1 MSILQTRLDASHHQR
16 QMVKVET
23 ISEPERVLEHL
34 LRLLGRTLTKTQREH
49 VLEAFAERTDADAAG
64 TLCG

>member
-1 MSILQTRLDASHHQR
+1 
-16 QMVKVET
+16 MVEVET

-49 VLEAFAERTDADAAG
+49 VFEAFAERTDADAAG